1 MNENRNLMTRTGFYT
16 KVGTDMIG
24 IYLSN
29 DGPKMFINREIFDLR
44 NPWWD
49 VEMVMG
55 KTGHLITFYWRGEV
69 KLSIRCDLENDLFVS
84 LYHYLSFRTNEQSL
98 A

>member
-1 MNENRNLMTRTGFYT
+1 MKEDRNMMMKKGFYS

-24 IYLSN
+24 IYLSS
-29 DGPKMFINREIFDLR
+29 DGPKMFINREVFELKT
-44 NPWWD
+44 PCWD

-55 KTGHLITFYWRGEV
+55 KSGILITFYWRGEV
-69 KLSIRCDLENDLFVS
+69 KLSIRCEPDNELFVS
-84 LYHYLSFRTNEQSL
+84 LYHYLSCRTSERRF

>member
-1 MNENRNLMTRTGFYT
+1 MKVNRSLMTRTGFYT

-24 IYLSN
+24 IYLSSE
-29 DGPKMFINREIFDLR
+29 GPKMFINRETFDLQ
-44 NPWWD
+44 NPCWD

-55 KTGHLITFYWRGEV
+55 KTNHLISFYWCGEV
-69 KLSIRCDLENDLFVS
+69 KLSVRCELENELFVS
-84 LYHYLSFRTNEQSL
+84 LYHYLGCRTNEQRL